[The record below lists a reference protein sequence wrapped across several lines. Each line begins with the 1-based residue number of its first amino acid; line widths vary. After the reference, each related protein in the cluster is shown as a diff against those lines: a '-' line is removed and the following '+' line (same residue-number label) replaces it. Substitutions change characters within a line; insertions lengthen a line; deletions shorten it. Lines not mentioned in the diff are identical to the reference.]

1 MGDGGNATIDELHD
15 AGRRL
20 RQARKLYGWG
30 VDGVFTDFPDL
41 TLRYLESSR

>member
-20 RQARKLYGWG
+20 RQARKLIE
-30 VDGVFTDFPDL
+30 VAVVQLDFA
-41 TLRYLESSR
+41 TKQLRA